1 MLDGKRVFDVTAA
14 VAGIVMLSPALVL
27 LVVLCRWLLGS
38 PVFFRQ
44 TRVGRD
50 EKPFTVLKFR
60 TMLDARDAAGN
71 LLPDGERLT
80 RFGTLLRTTSLDELP
95 ELFNVIKG
103 EMSLVGPRPLYAR
116 YLPYYS
122 ERERL
127 RHAVRPGLT
136 GWAQIHGRNFLPW
149 NERLALDVWYVEN
162 RNFWLDL
169 KIILRTL
176 CLVFQRQGV
185 APNSYLVEPDLDQER
200 APAKLEGIGEIS
212 ESHLRRSNE
221 SESPKPHGASEQS

>member
-1 MLDGKRVFDVTAA
+1 MVDAKRVFDVTAA
-14 VAGIVMLSPALVL
+14 VAGIVMLSPALIL
-27 LVVLCRWLLGS
+27 LVFLCRWLLGS

-44 TRVGRD
+44 TRVGMN
-50 EKPFTVLKFR
+50 EQPFTVLKFR

-95 ELFNVIKG
+95 ELLNVIRG
-103 EMSLVGPRPLYAR
+103 DMSLVGPRPLYAR
-116 YLPYYS
+116 YLPYYND
-122 ERERL
+122 RERM

-162 RNFWLDL
+162 RSLWLDL

-200 APAKLEGIGEIS
+200 AAVKLEGQWKLAEA
-212 ESHLRRSNE
+212 HLRRSNE
-221 SESPKPHGASEQS
+221 SEFPNPHGAAE